1 MEQPS
6 KRKPNWTE
14 AELDALSK
22 GVAENINMLKG
33 KFSLSVTNDF
43 KNRCWATITQ
53 RINAANPS
61 AVSRGVADVKKKW
74 QDLQS
79 IGKKKEAARRRSL
92 NATGGGPSPE
102 DTTKSWEKAIISTF
116 TNTQLE
122 GIAGGED
129 TSSVSPCE
137 PLSESVI
144 SLNIESEGLSEITVA
159 EDNAETTDCA
169 EGESSKV
176 FSEPKEKPS
185 KKRDHYF
192 MLEEMK
198 LQRVELYRMKKIK
211 IMEEMLVLKKR
222 STKALE
228 EIRDSIK
235 ADQGPLC
242 LSPIIKIHEM

>member
-1 MEQPS
+1 M
-6 KRKPNWTE
+6 
-14 AELDALSK
+14 
-22 GVAENINMLKG
+22 VKG
-33 KFSLSVTNDF
+33 KFSPSVTKDS

-53 RINAANPS
+53 RINAENPS

-79 IGKKKEAARRRSL
+79 IVKKKEAARRRSL

-129 TSSVSPCE
+129 TGSVSPCE
-137 PLSESVI
+137 PLSESGY
-144 SLNIESEGLSEITVA
+144 SNSQA
-159 EDNAETTDCA
+159 EEY
-169 EGESSKV
+169 
-176 FSEPKEKPS
+176 
-185 KKRDHYF
+185 YF

-198 LQRVELYRMKKIK
+198 MQKVELYRMKKIK

-228 EIRDSIK
+228 EIRDSLK

>member
-1 MEQPS
+1 MEQHS

-22 GVAENINMLKG
+22 GVAENINMVKG
-33 KFSLSVTNDF
+33 KFSPSVTNDS

-53 RINAANPS
+53 
-61 AVSRGVADVKKKW
+61 
-74 QDLQS
+74 
-79 IGKKKEAARRRSL
+79 
-92 NATGGGPSPE
+92 
-102 DTTKSWEKAIISTF
+102 
-116 TNTQLE
+116 
-122 GIAGGED
+122 
-129 TSSVSPCE
+129 
-137 PLSESVI
+137 
-144 SLNIESEGLSEITVA
+144 SLNIEHVESEGLSEITVA
-159 EDNAETTDCA
+159 EDNVETTDCA
-169 EGESSKV
+169 EGECSKA

-185 KKRDHYF
+185 KKRGNSNSQAEDHYF

-198 LQRVELYRMKKIK
+198 MQKVELYRMKKIK

-228 EIRDSIK
+228 EIRDSLK

>member
-1 MEQPS
+1 MEQHS

-22 GVAENINMLKG
+22 GVAENINMVKG
-33 KFSLSVTNDF
+33 KFSPSVTNDF

-53 RINAANPS
+53 RINAENPS

-79 IGKKKEAARRRSL
+79 IVKKKEAARRRSL

-129 TSSVSPCE
+129 TGSVSPCE
-137 PLSESVI
+137 PLSECVI
-144 SLNIESEGLSEITVA
+144 SLNIEHVESEGLSEITVA
-159 EDNAETTDCA
+159 EDNVETTDCA
-169 EGESSKV
+169 EGILINPVINSLLYKKNSAV
-176 FSEPKEKPS
+176 F
-185 KKRDHYF
+185 
-192 MLEEMK
+192 
-198 LQRVELYRMKKIK
+198 V
-211 IMEEMLVLKKR
+211 
-222 STKALE
+222 
-228 EIRDSIK
+228 
-235 ADQGPLC
+235 
-242 LSPIIKIHEM
+242 

>member
-1 MEQPS
+1 MEQ
-6 KRKPNWTE
+6 TQFQQTQ
-14 AELDALSK
+14 DT
-22 GVAENINMLKG
+22 
-33 KFSLSVTNDF
+33 VTNDHDDS

-53 RINAANPS
+53 RINAENPS

-79 IGKKKEAARRRSL
+79 IVKKKEAARRRSL

-102 DTTKSWEKAIISTF
+102 GTTKSWEKAIISTF

-129 TSSVSPCE
+129 TGSVSPCE
-137 PLSESVI
+137 PLSES
-144 SLNIESEGLSEITVA
+144 
-159 EDNAETTDCA
+159 
-169 EGESSKV
+169 GECSKA

-185 KKRDHYF
+185 KKRGYSNSKAEDHYF

-198 LQRVELYRMKKIK
+198 MQKVELYRMKKIK
-211 IMEEMLVLKKR
+211 ILEKMLVLKKR

-228 EIRDSIK
+228 EIRDSLK

-242 LSPIIKIHEM
+242 LSPIIKIHEL